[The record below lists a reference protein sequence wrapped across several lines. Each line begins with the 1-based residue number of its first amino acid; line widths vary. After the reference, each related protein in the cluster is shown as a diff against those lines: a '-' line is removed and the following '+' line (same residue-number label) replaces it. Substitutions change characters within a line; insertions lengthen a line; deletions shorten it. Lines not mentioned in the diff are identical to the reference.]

1 MDRFG
6 YEAVAPRS
14 GSSRPAPLRPWFR
27 GSWGSVRPVRSPPVP
42 PCPASSASKS
52 ARRSESGIARF
63 GTSRTVLEEVRVG
76 SDRAGH
82 WADVHD
88 SLICDVDDDRD
99 RPRRSQADEST
110 DPTIVTSR
118 PPQPV
123 DAQPAISSAPP
134 H

>member
-1 MDRFG
+1 MVRG
-6 YEAVAPRS
+6 VL
-14 GSSRPAPLRPWFR
+14 GLGGSRPVPSNTALSRIICQKISQKLGVRIGLF
-27 GSWGSVRPVRSPPVP
+27 GSN
-42 PCPASSASKS
+42 
-52 ARRSESGIARF
+52 
-63 GTSRTVLEEVRVG
+63 RTVSEEVRVG